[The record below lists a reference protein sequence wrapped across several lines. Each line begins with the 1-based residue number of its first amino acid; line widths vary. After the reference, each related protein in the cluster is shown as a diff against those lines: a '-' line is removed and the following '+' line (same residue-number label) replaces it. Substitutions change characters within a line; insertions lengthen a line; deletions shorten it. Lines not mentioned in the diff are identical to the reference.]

1 MIMTNKTISK
11 TTTNKNVYY
20 KISTYINSLFRAIF
34 LILLIKDFNIFLDYL
49 NVYLQVYNLSNF
61 NYDVDWYNLIYPIII
76 KGILFL
82 TLTIITLSAIYS
94 SKFIKLSILKG
105 IILKYTINI
114 ITVIIM
120 TFAISHARDEFY
132 IILYLLIFT
141 TFIFILNIY
150 FQELYIILSKENSIK
165 KAIQKNIKYNQQLS
179 TKHKTWLHGKITNVK
194 YDVLTIITLFALYF
208 ISYTKKHESLI
219 QFHKRTV
226 F

>member
-1 MIMTNKTISK
+1 
-11 TTTNKNVYY
+11 
-20 KISTYINSLFRAIF
+20 
-34 LILLIKDFNIFLDYL
+34 
-49 NVYLQVYNLSNF
+49 
-61 NYDVDWYNLIYPIII
+61 
-76 KGILFL
+76 
-82 TLTIITLSAIYS
+82 
-94 SKFIKLSILKG
+94 
-105 IILKYTINI
+105 
-114 ITVIIM
+114 M
-120 TFAISHARDEFY
+120 TFAIAHAQDEFY

-208 ISYTKKHESLI
+208 ISYTKKNESLI
-219 QFHKRTV
+219 QFNKRTV